1 MKRNGNR
8 HWLVSRRRRR
18 RRQPNGNLLVQGAI
32 AGSAG
37 ALAIAL
43 VMPFVIAFLMLLAGG
58 VTAGVVYASL
68 ADELQTNLATI
79 EAIGRRQV
87 FQSTKIYDRNGRL
100 LNEVFE
106 EGRRTRVR
114 LSDVPV
120 HMRQATIAV
129 EDDTFY
135 TNPGIDVAGIA
146 RSAWRLL
153 RYRQIMG
160 GGSTITQQL
169 VRHVAFSY
177 EERISQSYVRK
188 LKEWIL
194 ALILTRQRSKDE
206 ILEYYLN
213 EIYYGNLAYGAEA
226 AAQTFFGKSISEV
239 TLAESAML
247 AGLPQLPYVL
257 DPFTDLEAV
266 KRRQRTVL
274 NLMVRNGF
282 ISQAEAD
289 AAFEEPLKLIPP
301 KIDLLAPH
309 FVVYVRQQLEEM
321 FGPDQVG
328 RGGLTVYTTLDL
340 RFQQLAEKLAREH
353 VAELREEHNLTNAAL
368 VALQPGTGQ
377 ILAMLGSVDYEDDS
391 IDGRVNVAIRE
402 RQPGSSI
409 KPITYVTAFEQGITP
424 ATVIWDVETEIPLE
438 EEGEIYRPQNYD
450 EEFHGP
456 VRVRDAL
463 ANSYNVPAIKVLRQ
477 VGVAETLDTAH
488 RMGIQGLRHPPEY
501 YGLSLTLGGGEV
513 TLLDLTT
520 AYATLSNE
528 GKYVAPWAIA
538 WVADSEGRVIYKH
551 DPPEPVQVLD
561 PRAVYLVTDILSD
574 NAARTP
580 EFGPNSSLKVSQP
593 AAAKTGTTN
602 DFRDNWTL
610 GYTPYLTVG
619 VWAGNSDNS
628 PMVKSSGLTGAGP
641 LWHDFMEGVFAS
653 PELLSELREIVSP
666 LPQTFERP
674 AGIVEAEVCVL
685 ASLQE
690 PTAECPEKRREV
702 FIQPDEE
709 AGAESQAAEAAEEE
723 GEQQQPWED
732 EGIVYQRAPST
743 RLPVAQVKALVDEI
757 VAREEEEREKRRE
770 ELGLATDEEAQ
781 ATEEEVEEE
790 EEIVQ
795 DTTEPEKPAICPL
808 PPGSAGPETLFL
820 LPPEDEEEQAKVREW
835 ALRHG
840 WPVLIEN
847 LCVGEGI
854 VLPGGE
860 VINATWRIKSP
871 SSGDVITTTVPIIGT
886 ANFSHDQVLFY
897 KVEWGRG
904 EEPSEWIT
912 MGQTHKQ
919 PVIDNQL
926 EVWHA
931 EGFPPGQ
938 YSLRLVLVKTDG
950 NELPAYKV
958 TVSVER

>member
-8 HWLVSRRRRR
+8 HWLVARRRRR
-18 RRQPNGNLLVQGAI
+18 RRHSNGNIVAQGAI

-37 ALAIAL
+37 ALTLTFVAPFIVAL
-43 VMPFVIAFLMLLAGG
+43 VMLVAST

-100 LNEVFE
+100 LNEVFD

-114 LSDVPV
+114 LSDVPIR
-120 HMRQATIAV
+120 MRQATIAV

-146 RSAWRLL
+146 RSAWRLV

-177 EERISQSYVRK
+177 EERVGQSYIRK

-226 AAQTFFGKSISEV
+226 AAQTFFSKSISDV
-239 TLAESAML
+239 TLAESALL
-247 AGLPQLPYVL
+247 AGLPQLPYFL
-257 DPFTDLEAV
+257 DPFTDLDAAK
-266 KRRQRTVL
+266 KRQQTVL
-274 NLMVRNGF
+274 NLMVKNGF
-282 ISQAEAD
+282 ITQAEAD
-289 AAFEEPLKLIPP
+289 AAFREPLQLTPP
-301 KIDLLAPH
+301 KVDMLAPH

-321 FGPDQVG
+321 FGPEQVG

-353 VAELREEHNLTNAAL
+353 VASLRDEHNLTNAAL
-368 VALQPGTGQ
+368 VALQPDTGQ

-391 IDGRVNVAIRE
+391 IDGRVNVAMRD

-409 KPITYVTAFEQGITP
+409 KPITYVTAFEQGLTP
-424 ATVIWDVETEIPLE
+424 ANVIWDVETEIPLE
-438 EEGEIYRPQNYD
+438 EEGDIYRPQNYD
-450 EEFHGP
+450 AEFHGP
-456 VRVRDAL
+456 VRLRDAL
-463 ANSYNVPAIKVLRQ
+463 ANSYNIPAIKLLGK
-477 VGVAETLDTAH
+477 VGVGNTLDTAH
-488 RMGIQGLRHPPEY
+488 RMGIRGLQQPPEY

-528 GKYVAPWAIA
+528 GGHVPPQTIL
-538 WVADSEGRVIYKH
+538 WVADSDGRVIYQYE
-551 DPPEPVQVLD
+551 PPQPQQVLD
-561 PRAVYLVTDILSD
+561 PRAAYLVTNILSD

-580 EFGPNSSLKVSQP
+580 EFGPNSALKVSQP

-628 PMVKSSGLTGAGP
+628 PMVHSSGLTGAGP

-666 LPQTFERP
+666 LQQTFERP
-674 AGIVEAEVCVL
+674 EGIVEAEVCVL
-685 ASLQE
+685 SSLRE
-690 PTAECPEKRREV
+690 PTAECPEKRREI
-702 FIQPDEE
+702 FIEPGVE
-709 AGAESQAAEAAEEE
+709 AGNAESQGSEAQEEQRPPWDEE
-723 GEQQQPWED
+723 GV
-732 EGIVYQRAPST
+732 VYQRASST
-743 RLPVAQVKALVDEI
+743 RLAVEQVKGLVDEI
-757 VAREEEEREKRRE
+757 VAGEKEEREKRRE
-770 ELGLATDEEAQ
+770 ERGVSEEEA
-781 ATEEEVEEE
+781 AEEE
-790 EEIVQ
+790 ENLVQ
-795 DTTEPEKPAICPL
+795 DATEPETPAICPL
-808 PPGSAGPETLFL
+808 PQGSAGPETLFL
-820 LPPEDEEEQAKVREW
+820 LPPEDETEQAKVREW
-835 ALRHG
+835 ALRRG

-847 LCVGEGI
+847 LCVGEGV
-854 VLPGGE
+854 VLPAGE
-860 VINATWRIKSP
+860 VINATWRIESP
-871 SSGDVITTTVPIIGT
+871 SSGDVISTTVPVIGT

-897 KVEWGRG
+897 KVDWGRG
-904 EEPSEWIT
+904 EEPGEWIT
-912 MGQTHKQ
+912 MGQTHKE
-919 PVIDNQL
+919 PVIDDQL

-931 EGFPPGQ
+931 EGLPPGQ
-938 YSLRLVLVKTDG
+938 YSLRLVLVKMDG

-958 TVSVER
+958 TVTVEGP

>member
-1 MKRNGNR
+1 MAQR
-8 HWLVSRRRRR
+8 
-18 RRQPNGNLLVQGAI
+18 AI
-32 AGSAG
+32 AGSVV
-37 ALAIAL
+37 ALALTLVAPFIIAL
-43 VMPFVIAFLMLLAGG
+43 AVLLAGG
-58 VTAGVVYASL
+58 LTAGVVYASL
-68 ADELQTNLATI
+68 ADELQTNLATL
-79 EAIGRRQV
+79 EAIGRRQI
-87 FQSTKIYDRNGRL
+87 FQTTKIYDRDGRL
-100 LNEVFE
+100 LNEVFD

-135 TNPGIDVAGIA
+135 TNPGIDVAGIL
-146 RSAWRLL
+146 RSAWRVL

-177 EERISQSYVRK
+177 EERVSQSYIRK
-188 LKEWIL
+188 LKEILL
-194 ALILTRQRSKDE
+194 ALILTRSLSKDD

-226 AAQTFFGKSISEV
+226 AAQTFFDKSISEV
-239 TLAESAML
+239 TLAESALL
-247 AGLPQLPYVL
+247 AGLPQAPLSL
-257 DPFTDLEAV
+257 DPFTDLGLEAT
-266 KRRQRTVL
+266 KKRQRTVL
-274 NLMVRNGF
+274 NLMVKNGF
-282 ISQAEAD
+282 ISPAEAE
-289 AAFEEPLKLIPP
+289 AAFEEPLELTPP
-301 KIDLLAPH
+301 KVNLLAPH

-321 FGPDQVG
+321 FGPEQVS

-409 KPITYVTAFEQGITP
+409 KPITYVTAFEQGLTP
-424 ATVIWDVETEIPLE
+424 AKVIWDVETEIPLA
-438 EEGEIYRPQNYD
+438 EEGELYRPRNYD
-450 EEFHGP
+450 EDFHGP
-456 VRVRDAL
+456 VRLRDAL
-463 ANSYNVPAIKVLRQ
+463 ANSYNIPAIKLLGE
-477 VGVAETLDTAH
+477 VGIAKTLDTAH
-488 RMGIQGLRHPPEY
+488 RMGIRGLQKDPTY

-520 AYATLSNE
+520 AYATLANE
-528 GKYVAPWAIA
+528 GGHVPPQAIL
-538 WVADSEGRVIYKH
+538 WVADSDGKVIYEY
-551 DPPEPVQVLD
+551 DPPEPQQMLD

-580 EFGPNSSLKVSQP
+580 EFGPNSALKLSQP
-593 AAAKTGTTN
+593 AAAKTGTTS

-628 PMVKSSGLTGAGP
+628 PMIRSSGLTGAAP
-641 LWHDFMEGVFAS
+641 MWHDFMEGVFAS
-653 PELLSELREIVSP
+653 PELLSELREIINP
-666 LPQTFERP
+666 LPQTFARP
-674 AGIVEAEVCVL
+674 EGIVEAEICVL
-685 ASLQE
+685 SSLQE
-690 PTAECPEKRREV
+690 PVAECPQKRREI
-702 FIQPDEE
+702 FIQPDDGEDAAVVHASDE
-709 AGAESQAAEAAEEE
+709 AKRR
-723 GEQQQPWED
+723 QPWDD
-732 EGIVYQRAPST
+732 EGVVYQRAAST
-743 RLPVAQVKALVDEI
+743 RLPVEQVKGLIDEI
-757 VAREEEEREKRRE
+757 MALEEEEREKRRE
-770 ELGLATDEEAQ
+770 ELGVSEEEA
-781 ATEEEVEEE
+781 AEEDENLVED
-790 EEIVQ
+790 V
-795 DTTEPEKPAICPL
+795 TEPEKPAICPL
-808 PPGSAGPETLFL
+808 PQGSSGLEALFF
-820 LPPEDEEEQAKVREW
+820 LPPEDEHERAKVREW

-840 WPVLIEN
+840 WPVLIEE
-847 LCVGEGI
+847 LCVGEGV
-854 VLPGGE
+854 VLPAGE
-860 VINATWRIKSP
+860 VIHATWRIKSP
-871 SSGDVITTTVPIIGT
+871 SSGGVISTTVPIMGT
-886 ANFSHDQVLFY
+886 ANFSRDQVLFY

-912 MGQTHKQ
+912 MGQTHEQ
-919 PVIDNQL
+919 PVIDDQL

-950 NELPAYKV
+950 NELPPYKV
-958 TVSVER
+958 TVTVE

>member
-18 RRQPNGNLLVQGAI
+18 RHHSNGNLVVQGAI

-37 ALAIAL
+37 ALMVALVTPFIIAL
-43 VMPFVIAFLMLLAGG
+43 AMLLAGG

-68 ADELQTNLATI
+68 AGELQTNLATI
-79 EAIGRRQV
+79 EAIGSRQV

-100 LNEVFE
+100 LNEVFD

-135 TNPGIDVAGIA
+135 TNPGIDVAGLV
-146 RSAWRLL
+146 RSAWRIL

-177 EERISQSYVRK
+177 EERVSQSYTRK
-188 LKEWIL
+188 LKELVL
-194 ALILTRQRSKDE
+194 ALILTRQRSKDD

-213 EIYYGNLAYGAEA
+213 EIYYGSLAYGAEA
-226 AAQTFFGKSISEV
+226 AAQTFFGKSINDV

-274 NLMVRNGF
+274 DLMVKNGF
-282 ISQAEAD
+282 ISEAEAD
-289 AAFEEPLKLIPP
+289 AAFEEPLKL
-301 KIDLLAPH
+301 KTLKVNLLAPH
-309 FVVYVRQQLEEM
+309 FVVHVRQQLERM
-321 FGPDQVG
+321 FGPDMVS

-340 RFQQLAEKLAREH
+340 RYQQLAEKLAREH
-353 VAELREEHNLTNAAL
+353 VARLREEHNLTNAAL
-368 VALQPGTGQ
+368 VAMQPDTGQ
-377 ILAMLGSVDYEDDS
+377 VLAMLGSVDYADDS
-391 IDGRVNVAIRE
+391 IDGRVNVAMRE

-409 KPITYVTAFEQGITP
+409 KPITYVTAFEEGMTP
-424 ATVIWDVETEIPLE
+424 AKVIWDVETEIPLD
-438 EEGEIYRPQNYD
+438 EEGKEIYRPQNYD
-450 EEFHGP
+450 AEFHGP
-456 VRVRDAL
+456 VRLRDAL
-463 ANSYNVPAIKVLRQ
+463 ANSFNIPAIKLL
-477 VGVAETLDTAH
+477 GEAGIANTLDTAH
-488 RMGIQGLRHPPEY
+488 RMGIQGLRNPPEY

-528 GKYVAPWAIA
+528 GGYVPPQTIL
-538 WVADSEGRVIYKH
+538 WVADSEGKVIYEYE
-551 DPPEPVQVLD
+551 PPEPKPALD
-561 PRAVYLVTDILSD
+561 PRAVYLITDILSD

-628 PMVKSSGLTGAGP
+628 AMVHSSGLTGAGP
-641 LWHDFMEGVFAS
+641 LWHDFMEGIFAS
-653 PELLSELREIVSP
+653 PELLSELREIVGP
-666 LPQTFERP
+666 LQQTFERP
-674 AGIVEAEVCVL
+674 EGIVEAEVCVL
-685 ASLQE
+685 SSLQE

-702 FIQPDEE
+702 FIAPETPE
-709 AGAESQAAEAAEEE
+709 GAAETPTPGGEEE
-723 GEQQQPWED
+723 QPKPWDD
-732 EGIVYQRAPST
+732 EGVVYQRAPAT
-743 RLPVAQVKALVDEI
+743 RLPVGQVKALVDEI
-757 VAREEEEREKRRE
+757 VAREEEERKKRQE
-770 ELGLATDEEAQ
+770 ELGLSEEEI
-781 ATEEEVEEE
+781 TEEEENL
-790 EEIVQ
+790 VQ
-795 DTTEPEKPAICPL
+795 DSTEPEKPAICPL
-808 PPGSAGPETLFL
+808 PQGSSGAETLFL

-854 VLPGGE
+854 VLPEGE

-871 SSGDVITTTVPIIGT
+871 SSGDVISTTVPVIGT

-897 KVEWGRG
+897 KVDWGRG
-904 EEPSEWIT
+904 EEPTEWIT
-912 MGQTHKQ
+912 MGQTHKE
-919 PVIDNQL
+919 PVIDDQL

-931 EGFPPGQ
+931 EGLPPGQ
-938 YSLRLVLVKTDG
+938 YSLRVVLVKTDG
-950 NELPAYKV
+950 NELPGYKV
-958 TVSVER
+958 TVTVERP

>member
-8 HWLVSRRRRR
+8 YWLVTRRRRR
-18 RRQPNGNLLVQGAI
+18 RHNSNGNIVAQGAI

-37 ALAIAL
+37 ALVFALVTPLIIAL
-43 VMPFVIAFLMLLAGG
+43 AMLIAGG

-68 ADELQTNLATI
+68 VDELQSNLVTI

-100 LNEVFE
+100 LNEVFD
-106 EGRRTRVR
+106 EGRRTRVQ
-114 LSDVPV
+114 LSDVPI

-177 EERISQSYVRK
+177 EERISQSYIRK

-194 ALILTRQRSKDE
+194 ALILTRQRSKDD

-213 EIYYGNLAYGAEA
+213 EIYYGNLSYGAEA
-226 AAQTFFGKSISEV
+226 AAQTFFSKPISDV

-247 AGLPQLPYVL
+247 AGLPQLPYFL
-257 DPFTDLEAV
+257 DPFTDLDAAK
-266 KRRQRTVL
+266 KRQQTVL

-282 ISQAEAD
+282 ITQAEAD
-289 AAFEEPLKLIPP
+289 AAFKEPLKLTPP
-301 KIDLLAPH
+301 KIDMLAPH

-321 FGPDQVG
+321 FGPEQLG

-340 RFQQLAEKLAREH
+340 RYQQLAEKLAREH

-368 VALQPGTGQ
+368 VALQPDTGQ
-377 ILAMLGSVDYEDDS
+377 ILAMLGSVDYADDS

-409 KPITYVTAFEQGITP
+409 KPITYVTAFEQGMTP
-424 ATVIWDVETEIPLE
+424 AKVIWDIETEIPLE
-438 EEGEIYRPQNYD
+438 EDGDVYRPQNYD
-450 EEFHGP
+450 AEFHGP
-456 VRVRDAL
+456 VRLRDAL
-463 ANSYNVPAIKVLRQ
+463 ANSYNIPAIKLLGE
-477 VGVAETLDTAH
+477 VGIANTLDTAH
-488 RMGIQGLRHPPEY
+488 RMGIRGLRQPPEY

-513 TLLDLTT
+513 TLEDLTT

-528 GKYVAPWAIA
+528 GKYVPPQAIL
-538 WVADSEGRVIYKH
+538 WVADSEGRVIYQYE
-551 DPPEPVQVLD
+551 PPIPEQVLD

-580 EFGPNSSLKVSQP
+580 EFGPNSSLRVSQP

-602 DFRDNWTL
+602 DIRDNWTL

-628 PMVKSSGLTGAGP
+628 AMIHSSGLTGAGP
-641 LWHDFMEGVFAS
+641 LWHDFMEGIFTS

-666 LPQTFERP
+666 LQQTFERP
-674 AGIVEAEVCVL
+674 EGIVEAEICVL
-685 ASLQE
+685 NSLQE
-690 PTAECPEKRREV
+690 PTAECPEKRREI
-702 FIQPDEE
+702 FIEPETPE
-709 AGAESQAAEAAEEE
+709 GASVTPTLTE
-723 GEQQQPWED
+723 GEEQPSPWDD
-732 EGIVYQRAPST
+732 EGVVYQRAPST
-743 RLPVAQVKALVDEI
+743 RLPVEQVKGLVDEI
-757 VAREEEEREKRRE
+757 VTLEEEEREKRRE
-770 ELGLATDEEAQ
+770 ELEISEEEA
-781 ATEEEVEEE
+781 AEEE
-790 EEIVQ
+790 ENLVQ

-808 PPGSAGPETLFL
+808 PQGSAGPETLFL
-820 LPPEDEEEQAKVREW
+820 LPPEDEDEQAKVREW

-840 WPVLIEN
+840 WPVLIDN

-854 VLPGGE
+854 VLPEGE
-860 VINATWRIKSP
+860 IINATWRIKSP
-871 SSGDVITTTVPIIGT
+871 SSGDVISSTVPVIGT

-897 KVEWGRG
+897 KVEWGHG

-919 PVIDNQL
+919 PVISDQL

-958 TVSVER
+958 TVTVEAP